1 MGQGPEARSR
11 APQPVPGRAHHPEVR
26 ARAAASSD
34 TISLYGNR
42 ESVVN
47 VLPRIR
53 VTQSAGVAGLNS
65 SGVLLRAVVRL
76 RCSVLGKRPECKEWV
91 GGHDSQKGRREGCK
105 FWGGALEY
113 IYGLARGESS
123 LFLAQGSLAR
133 GLVGRARGYCSSDPG
148 WRD

>member
-11 APQPVPGRAHHPEVR
+11 AAKPVPGHAHYSEVR
-26 ARAAASSD
+26 ARAAACSD
-34 TISLYGNR
+34 TVSLYGNR

-76 RCSVLGKRPECKEWV
+76 RGSVLGKQPEYKECV

-105 FWGGALEY
+105 LWGGALEY
-113 IYGLARGESS
+113 IS
-123 LFLAQGSLAR
+123 
-133 GLVGRARGYCSSDPG
+133 VWTRAR
-148 WRD
+148 